1 MLLKDTFNNE
11 RKETASDARGLP
23 TAFTRAMKA
32 LEGACAHCSTRAVVS
47 DGHGVGLCERH
58 KQERNTRRADGI
70 RQRERL
76 RRAIDV
82 ARREHV

>member
-1 MLLKDTFNNE
+1 MHVLKDTLNDQ
-11 RKETASDARGLP
+11 RKEKASDSRGLP

-47 DGHGVGLCERH
+47 DGNGVGLCEQH

-76 RRAIDV
+76 RRMIDV
-82 ARREHV
+82 ARREP